1 MLSYDYKKITNQSYA
16 SKCIKLL
23 TPISFLTWMDSCLIG
38 NLTTVTSPSFHKY
51 NIFIVNKM

>member
-38 NLTTVTSPSFHKY
+38 NLTPSPSFHKY